1 MIADQCKSRVSLWMP
16 AIVFVILYGALY
28 VFWRYLDHSLPSW
41 DAANHVLDA
50 HHYSELLRHFRPFK
64 LGFWKE
70 FLTVSF
76 NYPMTQHLIYGAS
89 QLFWG
94 PSKYADTFVNLI
106 YWLILIGSVYGG
118 ALKLGVSRLAAFWAI
133 VFVAS
138 CPLLATISRQPL
150 LDFGNLSLISL
161 AFYCFSLSK
170 NAKVLSWRQTLCL
183 AAIVALAGTAKQT
196 SFLWLVGFFVWRLF
210 CLVKQRQLNAVS
222 LGKLLVLGLPLA
234 FSLMLWILP
243 NYYSLLSWKDYYHPQ
258 AAKGNFFVITLFEHL
273 WSYLAF
279 WPAIISPLQT
289 ALVVAG
295 LVGLLTIDRS
305 RLKPLRELAFACALG
320 LICLSALSVNRPEA
334 RYEVP
339 IIYLLAMVIALG
351 FQAIAGTAGRF
362 AKYFA
367 HLFAFV
373 SGLAF
378 VQILVFSFVPY
389 PIPASA
395 GLVKC
400 IEVLIGRDKAEMLD
414 LAGYPTRGDDAWGI
428 DWLTQNIKNANLPL
442 NRLNILSST
451 KEVSVHGLEVAAL
464 RRKLSLEV
472 STFRRFTLHG
482 DVFEYEADQIPYY
495 NWYLL
500 KTGEQGNALA
510 DKASIDAYAKLESTI
525 RNGGQ
530 YKQVGSRSL
539 PDGSRYDLF
548 ESVI

>member
-1 MIADQCKSRVSLWMP
+1 MIADRCKSKVLLWMP
-16 AIVFVILYGALY
+16 AIVFAILYAALY

-50 HHYSELLRHFRPFK
+50 HHYSELIRHFRPFK

-76 NYPMTQHLIYGAS
+76 NYPMTQHLIYGSS
-89 QLFWG
+89 QLIFG

-118 ALKLGVSRLAAFWAI
+118 ALQLGVGRLAAFLAI

-150 LDFGNLSLISL
+150 LDFGNLSLLSL

-170 NAKVLSWRQTLCL
+170 NTKMPSWRQALCL
-183 AAIVALAGTAKQT
+183 AVIVAVAGTAKQT

-210 CLVKQRQLNAVS
+210 CLVKQRQLNVVS

-243 NYYSLLSWKDYYHPQ
+243 NYDSLLSWKDYYHPQ

-273 WSYLAF
+273 LAYLAF
-279 WPAIISPLQT
+279 WLAIISRLQT

-295 LVGLLTIDRS
+295 LVGLLAKDRS

-320 LICLSALSVNRPEA
+320 LICLSVLSVNRPEA

-339 IIYLLAMVIALG
+339 IIYLLAMIIALG
-351 FQAIAGTAGRF
+351 FQVIAGKAGGF

-367 HLFAFV
+367 PLFAIA

-378 VQILVFSFVPY
+378 VQFLVFSFVPY
-389 PIPASA
+389 PIPGPAWITRS
-395 GLVKC
+395 
-400 IEVLIGRDKAEMLD
+400 IEILIGRGEAERLD
-414 LAGYPTRGDDAWGI
+414 PAGCPTRGDDAWGI
-428 DWLTQNIKNANLPL
+428 DWLTANIKNANLPL

-482 DVFEYEADQIPYY
+482 DVFEYKVDQIPYY
-495 NWYLL
+495 NCDPTP
-500 KTGEQGNALA
+500 K
-510 DKASIDAYAKLESTI
+510 S
-525 RNGGQ
+525 
-530 YKQVGSRSL
+530 
-539 PDGSRYDLF
+539 
-548 ESVI
+548 